1 MFYVLSKI
9 LGLFVNPVFWIVTLL
24 LSSLIVKRKPLKK
37 KFLITGIS
45 LLLFF
50 SNAFILN
57 EFLKAFESFET
68 PKSELK
74 EKYTYGIVLSGMTYY
89 DTEHQRVNF
98 LRSSDRIWQA
108 LKLYKEKRISKILI
122 TGGAA
127 HYFNKD
133 TVESAVL
140 RDFLVSIGVPKH
152 DIVTE
157 ELARNTRENALYTKE
172 LIHQTDTLLLI
183 TSATHM
189 RRAYKCFKKV
199 GLECDTFGTD
209 FQSGARQWNIEAL
222 FVPQADV
229 LIKWNA
235 FIHELVGLFIYKAM
249 GYI

>member
-1 MFYVLSKI
+1 MFYVFSKI
-9 LGLFVNPVFWIVTLL
+9 LGLFVNPVFWIVALL
-24 LSSLIVKRKPLKK
+24 LLSLIVKRKTLKK
-37 KFLITGIS
+37 KLLITGITF
-45 LLLFF
+45 LLFF

-68 PKSELK
+68 PKHELK
-74 EKYTYGIVLSGMTYY
+74 EKYTYGVVLSGMTYY

-108 LKLYKEKRISKILI
+108 LKLYKEKRIGKILI

-157 ELARNTRENALYTKE
+157 ELARNTRENALFTKAMV
-172 LIHQTDTLLLI
+172 QPSDTLLLI

-189 RRAYKCFKKV
+189 RRAYKCFTKV
-199 GLECDTFGTD
+199 GLSCDTFGTD
-209 FQSGARQWNIEAL
+209 FHSGARQWNIEAL
-222 FVPQADV
+222 LVPQANV
-229 LIKWNA
+229 LFKWNA
-235 FIHELVGLFIYKAM
+235 FIHELVGMFIYKLM